1 VGSSDNTWLFHADA
15 IATFLR
21 RDTVTCYG
29 ITLAL
34 PIIIIN
40 VILRNARIRDVR
52 FVKERKRRKK
62 KWFIIHKTSNRIN
75 TNYLYDVNDL
85 LIFNEKVC
93 LKSKLLLDT

>member
-1 VGSSDNTWLFHADA
+1 MRSCVGSSDNTRLFHADA

-40 VILRNARIRDVR
+40 VILRNARIRNVR
-52 FVKERKRRKK
+52 FVKERKKEEEREIMRAALV
-62 KWFIIHKTSNRIN
+62 WLER
-75 TNYLYDVNDL
+75 
-85 LIFNEKVC
+85 E
-93 LKSKLLLDT
+93 